1 MIGACLVCEDD
12 FLFTILHLLVGFLF
26 SSFTLSLRL
35 YTSPAPCS
43 TVLCQR
49 YAECVSTD
57 NATGVCVCPHEC
69 PYQRSSVCGSDG
81 KTYINDCHLRVA
93 SCRRKANV
101 SVRYAGECSKWRLLF
116 TLIIVLI
123 YQLIPLPDILTFTHL
138 FLIFQSFWFLMFRLR
153 TNHHPPLWVVRSDS
167 TKKFGVFVVTVY
179 LFVSKSSSF
188 SDFK

>member
-1 MIGACLVCEDD
+1 MRTTSCLRFSTC
-12 FLFTILHLLVGFLF
+12 LFGFLL
-26 SSFTLSLRL
+26 SSVTLSLRL
-35 YTSPAPCS
+35 YTSSAPCS
-43 TVLCQR
+43 TVHCQR

-101 SVRYAGECSKWRLLF
+101 SVHYTGECSKWRLLF

-123 YQLIPLPDILTFTHL
+123 YQLISLPENETCKPLPFT
-138 FLIFQSFWFLMFRLR
+138 QSFWFLTFRLR
-153 TNHHPPLWVVRSDS
+153 TSHHPLLLVIELLNKETPCAC
-167 TKKFGVFVVTVY
+167 GVC
-179 LFVSKSSSF
+179 LFVCLQI
-188 SDFK
+188 FKFFTF